1 MLFRSIWFPME
12 RAASGL
18 LSSSFSN
25 TSRPV
30 FVVARPASANL
41 LDQPGVASYV
51 NKIEVAGKSK
61 ETVNFNET
69 TLNPLQVMN
78 FVRGLV
84 TQHPEFAQTIV
95 EIAQTGGSS
104 SPR

>member
-1 MLFRSIWFPME
+1 MSMIKVTKR
-12 RAASGL
+12 
-18 LSSSFSN
+18 N
-25 TSRPV
+25 
-30 FVVARPASANL
+30 
-41 LDQPGVASYV
+41 
-51 NKIEVAGKSK
+51 GKK

>member
-1 MLFRSIWFPME
+1 
-12 RAASGL
+12 
-18 LSSSFSN
+18 
-25 TSRPV
+25 
-30 FVVARPASANL
+30 
-41 LDQPGVASYV
+41 
-51 NKIEVAGKSK
+51 
-61 ETVNFNET
+61 VNFNET

-95 EIAQTGGSS
+95 EIAQAGGGR